1 MIESLVNIKRS
12 IAVVSTLGLL
22 SSISLSRASAQQKEE
37 SGRVAGVDSV
47 TLLRSFLEEKRND
60 RTRLERMLGALNV
73 VDSLYRVHFP
83 TWQIQDEDLR
93 QRIYKSF
100 RVRHQ
105 NAPEDTS
112 VVVVSTSDVSE
123 ILQVSIG
130 PMRMGRRETL
140 MNLSDSLHRAI
151 LALDYPLRWIDTAPP
166 KIRRSLLF
174 GARPKRVSVDASAYG
189 ASVLFSN
196 GWGLE
201 AITGNDEIG
210 YPFWLT
216 GTVRAMAILDRL
228 KIGVMFPVKFGRSA
242 PDILEPLALRPRRL
256 NGSSGASL
264 EFQHELKSDLIT
276 ARLSVGEL
284 TKFHSG
290 TLTDDRR
297 PYYLHT
303 IAQLLY
309 SHQTELGGGEHL
321 FTLTGGVGFHQI
333 ALGEVQQNERIV
345 AIRKTNFA
353 SPLGRL
359 EYVRR
364 GVETYGVGV
373 QYYSSVL
380 LVTGWIEMIRNFVY
394 LDIRYSSPILRKP
407 KPWEQSYFVMV
418 SPRFRVAF

>member
-1 MIESLVNIKRS
+1 
-12 IAVVSTLGLL
+12 
-22 SSISLSRASAQQKEE
+22 
-37 SGRVAGVDSV
+37 
-47 TLLRSFLEEKRND
+47 
-60 RTRLERMLGALNV
+60 
-73 VDSLYRVHFP
+73 
-83 TWQIQDEDLR
+83 
-93 QRIYKSF
+93 
-100 RVRHQ
+100 
-105 NAPEDTS
+105 
-112 VVVVSTSDVSE
+112 
-123 ILQVSIG
+123 
-130 PMRMGRRETL
+130 
-140 MNLSDSLHRAI
+140 
-151 LALDYPLRWIDTAPP
+151 
-166 KIRRSLLF
+166 
-174 GARPKRVSVDASAYG
+174 
-189 ASVLFSN
+189 
-196 GWGLE
+196 
-201 AITGNDEIG
+201 
-210 YPFWLT
+210 
-216 GTVRAMAILDRL
+216 MAIFDQL
-228 KIGVMFPVKFGRSA
+228 KVGVMFPVKFGRSA

-256 NGSSGASL
+256 NGASGVTF
-264 EFQHELKSDLIT
+264 EFQHELNSDLIT

-333 ALGEVQQNERIV
+333 ALGEVQQNKTIV
-345 AIRKTNFA
+345 AIQKTNFV
-353 SPLGRL
+353 SPWGRF

-394 LDIRYSSPILRKP
+394 LDVRYSSPILRKP